1 MGRFPWLLLCSQH
14 WHARWAYFSPA
25 AHELG
30 CYMMVNTKSNPHT
43 GRSSL
48 DQNQLEKI
56 WKAKVENKCK
66 LVSSTAR
73 QITYCGSHHLS
84 RWSGQSS
91 LFVSCVPSQ
100 WESGTRLLYAQQ
112 YNFQMVQQSMV
123 RHTTFTTWWQF
134 FTTKAYNTSPGGDT
148 QHGICGRS
156 AVVES
161 STVKWCPHINW

>member
-1 MGRFPWLLLCSQH
+1 MI
-14 WHARWAYFSPA
+14 
-25 AHELG
+25 
-30 CYMMVNTKSNPHT
+30 VNTKSNPHT

-148 QHGICGRS
+148 QHGICVFDSKVMSPYQLVAAIKTDISNYRVAHKTNGAHS
-156 AVVES
+156 
-161 STVKWCPHINW
+161 IL